1 MLVKSF
7 ALSRLKWSAIIS
19 KGKVAGKTLFTKYL
33 LITNVTISTSL
44 SGAGDALQQQYEIL
58 TGDNPSLT
66 WDKKR
71 TLNMS
76 ATGTIVGGLICNFF
90 FTLSHYF
97 EKFPFSS
104 NLPFL
109 VHLA

>member
-1 MLVKSF
+1 MLAKSF
-7 ALSRLKWSAIIS
+7 ALSLSRLKWSTFIS
-19 KGKVAGKTLFTKYL
+19 KSKVAGKTLFSKYL

-58 TGDNPSLT
+58 TGENPNLT

-76 ATGTIVGGLICNFF
+76 ATGTVVGGFIHYIH
-90 FTLSHYF
+90 LS
-97 EKFPFSS
+97 
-104 NLPFL
+104 
-109 VHLA
+109 